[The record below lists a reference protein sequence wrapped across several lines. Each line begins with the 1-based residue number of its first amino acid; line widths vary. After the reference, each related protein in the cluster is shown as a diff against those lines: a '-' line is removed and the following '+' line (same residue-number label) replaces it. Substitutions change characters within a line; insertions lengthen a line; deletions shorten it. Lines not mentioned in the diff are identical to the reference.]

1 MNYSSNPF
9 NVAAMAVSAPLA
21 VNTQS
26 LDEAREFLSRAI
38 AWPQDGQVAYA
49 GLHWT
54 FLKDRKPFW
63 SGRAV
68 QSLDDAIS
76 ELAHAKKSPNV
87 KDIYVCLATMT
98 TAEDKTDIRGVSY
111 KKPLRRQSNV
121 VALKSLFL
129 DIDAKGS
136 DKNSY
141 GTLAEAAA
149 ALAEFLKESG
159 MPRPTMIVKSGGG
172 LHAYW
177 CLSQAL
183 HRDEW
188 QPLAFAL
195 AEATKKHGLK
205 CDTQVTID
213 SARIL
218 RIPDTENH
226 KDLVPRPVRFVGK
239 RIKTD
244 YDVSDLEKVL
254 KPYMVALPS
263 GAAVVRLIPRTP
275 LTGISDLSAGIER
288 NNKPVHLDD
297 VAKECAFIRD
307 AIATGGAALQ
317 NPAWNLTTLIATF
330 TDDARN
336 DAHRMAWGHATYTK
350 QQTDD
355 LFDRKVRDREAK
367 SLGWPSCIT
376 ISGTG
381 CKDCQACPHFTK
393 GKSPLNFAKLAPVV
407 QMVQPHVPAP
417 GQATATSEQ
426 STPAEGPTFADP
438 YQEFV
443 GPPFPLQVLPP
454 LLADFVNAQHKALG
468 ADPSAIGMAALT
480 AVAGA
485 IHAETKIQ
493 MGMGWREPPI
503 IFSALVGPPSAM
515 KSPTI
520 AKVTQPLYK
529 TDAFRNRSWEAAHAA
544 WEKAKNA
551 AKNTGAPV
559 GPEPQ
564 RPGRLVVDD
573 WTPEKLAELLARD
586 PAGTLL
592 VQDELAG
599 LIAAFER
606 YGSNVARSMLLR
618 AWNGGTYLKDRIGG
632 GSKDKSAELRVDN
645 LALGIIGGIQPDK
658 LNQLGD
664 LTSDGLLQRI
674 LPVQMQPPKRGDERH
689 PVSIPEGEYDK
700 LIQSLIPAGPR
711 THVFAP
717 DAELVRD
724 RVLDRLY
731 ELENSGAF
739 SDALV
744 GAIGKMKGYF
754 GRLAL
759 VLHIS
764 AEHCARV
771 RGVGGFNPNA
781 TISRG
786 TAEAAET
793 LIFDFLLQHTLGL
806 YDVILGRG
814 KDRELIQSIADFI
827 LHSPKSRLR
836 PSDFTT
842 GVFKLRGQ
850 QSQKV
855 EEQIGRFVAMGWLHP
870 ENDIG
875 RVKGWIVDPGLRPYF
890 EARQRIVAAGR
901 ATAHKLIKEAG
912 AARRR

>member
-9 NVAAMAVSAPLA
+9 NVAAMPVSAPSA
-21 VNTQS
+21 IKTQN

-38 AWPQDGQVAYA
+38 AWPKDGQVAYA

-54 FLKDRKPFW
+54 FLKDRKPLW

-76 ELAHAKKSPNV
+76 ELARAKKSPSI
-87 KDIYVCLATMT
+87 KDIYVCRATMT
-98 TAEDKTDIRGVSY
+98 TAEDKTDTRGVPY
-111 KKPLRRQSNV
+111 KKPLRRQDNV

-141 GTLAEAAA
+141 GTQAEAAT

-159 MPRPTMIVKSGGG
+159 MPRPTMIVNSGGG
-172 LHAYW
+172 FHAYW
-177 CLSQAL
+177 CLPQAL
-183 HRDEW
+183 HCDEW
-188 QPLAFAL
+188 RPLAFAL

-226 KDLVPRPVRFVGK
+226 KNLVPRPVRFVG
-239 RIKTD
+239 RPIKTD
-244 YDVSDLEKVL
+244 YNVSDLEKVL
-254 KPYMVALPS
+254 KPYMVAVPS
-263 GAAVVRLIPRTP
+263 GAALVRLIPRTP
-275 LTGISDLSAGIER
+275 LAGISDLSAGVER

-307 AIATGGAALQ
+307 AIATGGVALH

-330 TDDARN
+330 TDDAHN
-336 DAHRMAWGHATYTK
+336 DAHRMASKHATYSK
-350 QQTDD
+350 QETDN
-355 LFDRKVRDREAK
+355 LFDRKVRERETK
-367 SLGWPSCIT
+367 GLGWPSCIT

-381 CKDCQACPHFTK
+381 CKDCQACSHFTK
-393 GKSPLNFAKLAPVV
+393 GKSPLNFAKSAPVV
-407 QMVQPHVPAP
+407 QMVQPQTP
-417 GQATATSEQ
+417 GQAAPLSAAGLSPKEVPASEAPGVKWSTEQ
-426 STPAEGPTFADP
+426 STPEEGPTFADP

-443 GPPFPLQVLPP
+443 GPPFPLHVLPP
-454 LLADFVNAQHKALG
+454 LLADFVNAEHKALG
-468 ADPSAIGMAALT
+468 ADPSAISIAALT

-493 MGMGWREPPI
+493 MGMGWREPPM

-520 AKVTQPLYK
+520 AKVTEPLYK
-529 TDAFRNRSWEAAHAA
+529 TDAFRHRSWQAAHAA

-551 AKNTGAPV
+551 AKTNGSPL
-559 GPEPQ
+559 GPEPLK
-564 RPGRLVVDD
+564 PGRLILDD

-586 PAGTLL
+586 PAGALL

-599 LIAAFER
+599 LITAFER
-606 YGSNVARSMLLR
+606 YGSNAARPMLLR
-618 AWNGGTYLKDRIGG
+618 AWNGGTYLKDRVGG
-632 GSKDKSAELRVDN
+632 GAKDKGAELRVDN
-645 LALGIIGGIQPDK
+645 LALSIVGGIQPDK

-674 LPVQMQPPKRGDERH
+674 LPVLMQPPKRGDERH
-689 PVSIPEGEYDK
+689 PVLIPEGEYDK
-700 LIQSLIPAGPR
+700 LIQSLIAAGPG
-711 THVFAP
+711 TYVFAP
-717 DAELVRD
+717 DAEPVRD

-731 ELENSGAF
+731 GLESSGAF

-771 RGVGGFNPNA
+771 RGVSGC
-781 TISRG
+781 S
-786 TAEAAET
+786 EA
-793 LIFDFLLQHTLGL
+793 
-806 YDVILGRG
+806 
-814 KDRELIQSIADFI
+814 SC
-827 LHSPKSRLR
+827 HSS
-836 PSDFTT
+836 
-842 GVFKLRGQ
+842 G
-850 QSQKV
+850 
-855 EEQIGRFVAMGWLHP
+855 
-870 ENDIG
+870 
-875 RVKGWIVDPGLRPYF
+875 
-890 EARQRIVAAGR
+890 
-901 ATAHKLIKEAG
+901 
-912 AARRR
+912 